1 MKTKK
6 SLAAVLVLSALSI
19 SSAWST
25 DKSKT
30 NAGDDVAQHVQRQAG
45 EPAAVPLAGQA
56 SATRVGSQAA
66 IFGSQVPAGTAYRTV
81 ALTSGMKSI
90 NVASGDTVT
99 FRSGGQEATWKFAE
113 SIRGTTVD
121 LGILLPGMPNAQG
134 VRVYIERSHLF
145 TGG

>member
-1 MKTKK
+1 MKTNK
-6 SLAAVLVLSALSI
+6 SLAAALVLSALSI

-25 DKSKT
+25 DKLKT
-30 NAGDDVAQHVQRQAG
+30 NAGDDVAQHVQRQAA
-45 EPAAVPLAGQA
+45 EPAAAPAAGQ

-66 IFGSQVPAGTAYRTV
+66 IFGSQVPAGTASRTV
-81 ALTSGMKSI
+81 AVTPGMKHV

-99 FRSGGQEATWKFAE
+99 FRSGGQQATWKFAE

-134 VRVYIERSHLF
+134 VRVYIERSQLF

>member
-1 MKTKK
+1 MKTNK
-6 SLAAVLVLSALSI
+6 SVAVALVLSALSI

-30 NAGDDVAQHVQRQAG
+30 NAGDDVAQHVQAA
-45 EPAAVPLAGQA
+45 EPAAALATGRV

-66 IFGSQVPAGTAYRTV
+66 IFGSEVPAGTSSRTV
-81 ALTSGMKSI
+81 AVTPGMKYV

-99 FRSGGQEATWKFAE
+99 FRSGEQEATWKFAE
-113 SIRGTTVD
+113 SIHGTTVD
-121 LGILLPGMPNAQG
+121 LGILLSGMPNAQG
-134 VRVYIERSHLF
+134 IRVYIERSQLF

>member
-1 MKTKK
+1 MKTNK
-6 SLAAVLVLSALSI
+6 SVAAALVLSALSI

-25 DKSKT
+25 DKTRT
-30 NAGDDVAQHVQRQAG
+30 NAGDDVAQHVQRQAAD
-45 EPAAVPLAGQA
+45 PAAAPATGQV

-66 IFGSQVPAGTAYRTV
+66 IFGSQVPAGTASRTV
-81 ALTSGMKSI
+81 TVTPGMKYV

-99 FRSGGQEATWKFAE
+99 FRSGEQEATWKFAE

-134 VRVYIERSHLF
+134 VRVYIERSRLF

>member
-1 MKTKK
+1 MKTNK
-6 SLAAVLVLSALSI
+6 SVAAALVLSALSI

-25 DKSKT
+25 DKVKT
-30 NAGDDVAQHVQRQAG
+30 NAGDDVAQHVQRQTG
-45 EPAAVPLAGQA
+45 EPAAVPLAGQVG
-56 SATRVGSQAA
+56 ATRIGSQAA
-66 IFGSQVPAGTAYRTV
+66 IFGSQVPAGTSSRTV
-81 ALTSGMKSI
+81 AVTPGMKYV

-99 FRSGGQEATWKFAE
+99 FRIGEQEATWNFTE

-134 VRVYIERSHLF
+134 VRVYIARSQLF

>member
-1 MKTKK
+1 MKTNK
-6 SLAAVLVLSALSI
+6 SLSAALVLSALSI

-30 NAGDDVAQHVQRQAG
+30 NAGDDVAQHVQRQAAD
-45 EPAAVPLAGQA
+45 PAATPAPGQPVTA
-56 SATRVGSQAA
+56 RAGSQAA
-66 IFGSQVPAGTAYRTV
+66 IFGGQVPAGAGSRIV
-81 ALTSGMKSI
+81 AVTPGMKYV

-99 FRSGGQEATWKFAE
+99 FQSAGQQATWQFAE

-121 LGILLPGMPNAQG
+121 LGVLLPDMPNTQG
-134 VRVYIERSHLF
+134 VRVYIDRSALF

>member
-1 MKTKK
+1 MKTNKCV
-6 SLAAVLVLSALSI
+6 AAALILSALSI

-30 NAGDDVAQHVQRQAG
+30 NAGDDVAQHVQRQATESAAALETG
-45 EPAAVPLAGQA
+45 PAN
-56 SATRVGSQAA
+56 ATSVGSQAA
-66 IFGSQVPAGTAYRTV
+66 IFGSEVPAGTSYRTV
-81 ALTSGMKSI
+81 ALTPGMKYVS
-90 NVASGDTVT
+90 VASGATLT

-113 SIRGTTVD
+113 SIHGTTVD

-134 VRVYIERSHLF
+134 LRVYIERSQLF